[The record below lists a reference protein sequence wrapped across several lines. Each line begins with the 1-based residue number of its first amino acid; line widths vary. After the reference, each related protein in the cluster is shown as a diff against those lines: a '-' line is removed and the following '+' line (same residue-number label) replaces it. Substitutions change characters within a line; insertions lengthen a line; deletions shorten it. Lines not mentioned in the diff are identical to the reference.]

1 MKKTGRIK
9 AIQDNVAIVEFLT
22 HQPAIFDV
30 LAVQN
35 DPTIKL
41 EVVSSAQTNQT
52 YYCFILNKKN
62 EIARGEIVENL
73 EQNLLIPVGKSVLGR
88 AIDVFGEAQDG
99 KPFNPTSF
107 KSIHTRATTDV
118 ESAVTPSEI
127 LITGIRAIDFFTPVL
142 KGNKIGLVGGAG
154 LGKTI
159 LLTELIHN
167 VVIASNENK
176 ESVSVFSAV
185 GERSREAHE
194 LLENLAESKVLDKTV
209 MVVGQMGENPAV
221 RFRTA
226 FAAATIAEDF
236 RDNGTD
242 VLFFI
247 DNMYRFSQAGYEL
260 STLMQAVPSEDGY
273 QPTLPSEVGTLHE
286 MLTSTPEA
294 DITTIEAIYLPSD
307 DLLDYSVRSALYYLD
322 SYIVLSRDIYQAGR
336 LPAID
341 LLLSNSSAVTPKI
354 IGQKHFELYL
364 KCKQILD
371 QAKDIEKIVSLVG
384 ISELSTEDQVIYKR
398 SILLDNYMTQSL
410 TVAEPQ
416 TNRKGVFAQLRQTL
430 DDIELI
436 LSGRLDSIDPEKL
449 LYIEKIDES
458 IITETQ
464 SKLDAQTPQ
473 NPDKVTQQP
482 SITTTIAGETSP
494 ARTQS
499 TQSEQPS
506 TNTNKQTIKPGKNT
520 PTLTSTQDQTQTS
533 TPESVFSLKK
543 PRFRI
548 QLPFKKKKK
557 SYLEIDPDHPPMT
570 LTQEEVD
577 KILQVQ
583 KEIQIAQNKNLSIEE
598 KYKVLLMEGAELQSK
613 HSTQQPTESPTV
625 AYSPTQMALE
635 ENAKKT
641 VGEPQKTA
649 QTTNTPTP
657 QETKKQKQ
665 G

>member
-9 AIQDNVAIVEFLT
+9 SIQDNVAVVEFLT
-22 HQPAIFDV
+22 NQPAIFDV
-30 LAVQN
+30 LTLQN

-62 EIARGEIVENL
+62 EISRGDIVENL

-99 KPFNPTSF
+99 KPFNPKSF
-107 KSIHTRATTDV
+107 KSIHTKETTDI
-118 ESAVTPSEI
+118 ESSVTPSEV

-142 KGNKIGLVGGAG
+142 KGSKIGLVGGAG

-209 MVVGQMGENPAV
+209 MVVGQMGENPAI

-226 FAAATIAEDF
+226 YAAATIAEDF
-236 RDNGTD
+236 RNNGTD

-341 LLLSNSSAVTPKI
+341 LLLSNSSAVSPKI

-384 ISELSTEDQVIYKR
+384 LSELSTEDQVIYKR

-449 LYIEKIDES
+449 LYIEKIDE
-458 IITETQ
+458 IIIAETQ
-464 SKLDAQTPQ
+464 PKPETSAKTTQGPEQAIQTSDQTNEINGENQAKGSSKTGTQAADASAQPQ
-473 NPDKVTQQP
+473 QATKQETTKQQP
-482 SITTTIAGETSP
+482 TSP
-494 ARTQS
+494 AT
-499 TQSEQPS
+499 
-506 TNTNKQTIKPGKNT
+506 KPT
-520 PTLTSTQDQTQTS
+520 
-533 TPESVFSLKK
+533 FSLKK
-543 PRFRI
+543 PLFNI

-557 SYLEIDPDHPPMT
+557 SYLEIDPNHPPMT
-570 LTQEEVD
+570 LTKEEVE
-577 KILQVQ
+577 KIQQEQ
-583 KEIQIAQNKNLSIEE
+583 KEVQIAQNKNLSIEE
-598 KYKVLLMEGAELQSK
+598 KYKVLLMEGAELQNK
-613 HSTQQPTESPTV
+613 QGAQQPSEAPAVSYT
-625 AYSPTQMALE
+625 PTQMALE

-641 VGEPQKTA
+641 
-649 QTTNTPTP
+649 TPK
-657 QETKKQKQ
+657 QE
-665 G
+665 